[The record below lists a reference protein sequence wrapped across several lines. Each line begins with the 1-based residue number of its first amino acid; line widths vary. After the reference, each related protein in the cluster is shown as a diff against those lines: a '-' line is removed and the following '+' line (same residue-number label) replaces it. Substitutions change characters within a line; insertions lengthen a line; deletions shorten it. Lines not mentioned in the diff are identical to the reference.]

1 MPVLLA
7 AKKAKPYSFGIVK
20 SLLGDIMDKYSVLHQ
35 SDSRFSFPVSDT
47 AAVIRLRVKRN
58 DDFKRV
64 DVIWNTTHKFG
75 QERLEMPM
83 TLSASDELF
92 DYYTATLDNG
102 YPGYSYLFR
111 FTDFDDS
118 VWYYNESG
126 FDRTLYVTQTF
137 QDNFTVVFPNASD
150 VVLPNKKFEGR
161 VFYQIFP
168 ERFNKSQNKA
178 YTSYINMDWYTEEP
192 RNDVFAGGDLDGI
205 AEKLPYLKDL
215 GVGAIY
221 MTPIHPSISAHK
233 YDVDDYFDVDKM
245 FGGLPALKNLVE
257 QAHKQDILVVMDLVF
272 NHSSYLNPLFQD
284 VVKNGKK
291 SKYYNWYFVDGD
303 KPDWD
308 KLNYKT
314 FCDVN
319 MMPKLNT
326 NNPQVMDYLSKVGE
340 FYLDMGVDGFRMDVA
355 FDVSHAFWQYFKYR
369 MKQKKSDVF
378 IIGEDWQ
385 NSESFLGNDQWDS
398 VMNYPFLYA
407 CQRYFAY
414 KRYDAK
420 AFADYLNNT
429 LMRYKDGT
437 NRNMLNLID
446 SHDIE
451 RFYNTVGFDN
461 DLELMTIAALTFYL
475 GSPML
480 YYGDEIFMEGKQDPY
495 NRKAMRWNSTAFES
509 VEFQTVKRLLN
520 MRQNDILRL
529 GDISVWAKDDVAYI
543 RRTHGGQSLTLA
555 LNYSGE
561 DKTVCGKVVFGRNV
575 SGNVMHNKAFAVIEQ
590 TIAS

>member
-1 MPVLLA
+1 
-7 AKKAKPYSFGIVK
+7 
-20 SLLGDIMDKYSVLHQ
+20 
-35 SDSRFSFPVSDT
+35 
-47 AAVIRLRVKRN
+47 
-58 DDFKRV
+58 
-64 DVIWNTTHKFG
+64 
-75 QERLEMPM
+75 
-83 TLSASDELF
+83 
-92 DYYTATLDNG
+92 
-102 YPGYSYLFR
+102 
-111 FTDFDDS
+111 
-118 VWYYNESG
+118 
-126 FDRTLYVTQTF
+126 
-137 QDNFTVVFPNASD
+137 
-150 VVLPNKKFEGR
+150 
-161 VFYQIFP
+161 
-168 ERFNKSQNKA
+168 
-178 YTSYINMDWYTEEP
+178 
-192 RNDVFAGGDLDGI
+192 
-205 AEKLPYLKDL
+205 
-215 GVGAIY
+215 
-221 MTPIHPSISAHK
+221 
-233 YDVDDYFDVDKM
+233 
-245 FGGLPALKNLVE
+245 
-257 QAHKQDILVVMDLVF
+257 
-272 NHSSYLNPLFQD
+272 
-284 VVKNGKK
+284 
-291 SKYYNWYFVDGD
+291 
-303 KPDWD
+303 
-308 KLNYKT
+308 
-314 FCDVN
+314 
-319 MMPKLNT
+319 
-326 NNPQVMDYLSKVGE
+326 
-340 FYLDMGVDGFRMDVA
+340 
-355 FDVSHAFWQYFKYR
+355 

-461 DLELMTIAALTFYL
+461 DLELMAIAALTFYL

-529 GDISVWAKDDVAYI
+529 GDIFVWAKDDVAYI

-575 SGNVMHNKAFAVIEQ
+575 SGNVMHNKSFAVIEQ
-590 TIAS
+590 MIAS